1 MNFAPSCFAGGG
13 SAGRKANTGMTQ
25 DKDTTLPGPMRPLLR
40 DIRRRAAAGKA
51 LIVYLATG
59 SLGAAVVAFLV
70 FKMMGC

>member
-1 MNFAPSCFAGGG
+1 MAQDNGSPDNGSLPLAG
-13 SAGRKANTGMTQ
+13 K
-25 DKDTTLPGPMRPLLR
+25 LPLTDPK
-40 DIRRRAAAGKA
+40 RRGAAGKA

>member
-1 MNFAPSCFAGGG
+1 MA
-13 SAGRKANTGMTQ
+13 Q
-25 DKDTTLPGPMRPLLR
+25 DNGTLPLTGKLPLR
-40 DIRRRAAAGKA
+40 DDSRRGAAGKA

>member
-1 MNFAPSCFAGGG
+1 MV
-13 SAGRKANTGMTQ
+13 Q
-25 DKDTTLPGPMRPLLR
+25 DNRTLPLTGKLPLR
-40 DIRRRAAAGKA
+40 NDQRRGAAGKA